1 MVEGCDRLDPHLPA
15 LLLSDTTLIQV
26 RRVIYRDIADS
37 LRRRIETGE
46 YADGSLLPSE
56 ASLGASYGASRV
68 TIRKALELLRAEGL
82 VVSRQ
87 GLGWMVAGEP
97 FPQSLDALV
106 SIERQLADSGR
117 ASRREITDFRFV
129 DAPPAVVEALGP
141 RVLEVGRVNL
151 VDGQPFARV
160 TVWCREDLG
169 VDLSRSQVA
178 RSSFYDLVP
187 GGPHRAEQTIGAH
200 AMGEADAALLG
211 VPPGSPAL
219 VVRRTTFGPDGRAM
233 LVSEH
238 CFPGH
243 LTEFVAELS
252 PIEADW
258 PAGRDGGSG
267 LRLVGEA

>member
-1 MVEGCDRLDPHLPA
+1 M
-15 LLLSDTTLIQV
+15 
-26 RRVIYRDIADS
+26 RRVIYREIADS
-37 LRRRIETGE
+37 LRRSIESGD
-46 YADGSLLPSE
+46 YGDGRLLPSE
-56 ASLGASYGASRV
+56 ASLGASFGASRV
-68 TIRKALELLRAEGL
+68 TVRKALEVLRAEGL
-82 VVSRQ
+82 VASRQ

-117 ASRREITDFRFV
+117 TSRREITDFRFV
-129 DAPPAVVEALGP
+129 DAPPTVAEVLGP

-151 VDGQPFARV
+151 ADGEPFARV

-178 RSSFYDLVP
+178 RSSFLDLLPP
-187 GGPHRAEQTIGAH
+187 GPRRAEQTIGAE
-200 AMGEADAALLG
+200 AMDEADAALLG
-211 VPPGSPAL
+211 VPPASPAL
-219 VVRRTTFGPDGRAM
+219 VVRRTTYGADGRAM

-252 PIEADW
+252 PVPGDHAV
-258 PAGRDGGSG
+258 GRDGGAGAG
-267 LRLVGEA
+267 LRLVDEG